1 MRDIAHIADTFS
13 TKGLDQQQID
23 LISRIRYIAH
33 ECLRDQVGG
42 PIILSS
48 TPQIELGK
56 RVRGK
61 ERVRRK
67 GTGKRIRKEDQLQYN
82 AVSEDDQSHFCDSA
96 IEVDHLQLHHMNRE
110 MEHPDL
116 CSVDTE
122 VDHLPLIHEVDEDDN
137 MRLCEANIGVD
148 HPDMI
153 HSAVGGNMAQLS
165 HADIKLDEAELCDA
179 PKDVDDLH
187 LPDTINEVTDAQIC
201 SAMDAGD
208 PQHFPSSKQANDSQ
222 LYHSTEEVNMPKF
235 PDTTNNVDNS
245 ELCHGSIKSSP
256 QTGELAAEIVSESS
270 FVPHE
275 DIVQKGNNS
284 VYIKQRYYYFVKP
297 WLVKIAVLLCWL
309 TL

>member
-67 GTGKRIRKEDQLQYN
+67 GTGKRGRKEDQLQYN
-82 AVSEDDQSHFCDSA
+82 AVSEDEQSHFCDSA
-96 IEVDHLQLHHMNRE
+96 IEVDQLQLHHMDRE
-110 MEHPDL
+110 MEHPEL

-122 VDHLPLIHEVDEDDN
+122 VNHLPLIHEVDEDEN
-137 MRLCEANIGVD
+137 MQLCDGNLGVD
-148 HPDMI
+148 HSDMI
-153 HSAVGGNMAQLS
+153 HNAAGGNMAELS

-179 PKDVDDLH
+179 HKEVDVLH
-187 LPDTINEVTDAQIC
+187 LPDTISEVTDAQIC
-201 SAMDAGD
+201 SAMEASN
-208 PQHFPSSKQANDSQ
+208 PHHFPTSKEAKDSQ
-222 LYHSTEEVNMPKF
+222 IYHSTEEVNVPKF
-235 PDTTNNVDNS
+235 PDTANKVENS
-245 ELCHGSIKSSP
+245 ELYHGSIKSSP
-256 QTGELAAEIVSESS
+256 HTGELVAEIVSESS

-275 DIVQKGNNS
+275 DIVQKGNNN
-284 VYIKQRYYYFVKP
+284 VYIKQRYYYFDKLWSVKF
-297 WLVKIAVLLCWL
+297 AVLVCWL

>member
-48 TPQIELGK
+48 TSQIELGK

-67 GTGKRIRKEDQLQYN
+67 GTGKRARKEDQLLYS
-82 AVSEDDQSHFCDSA
+82 AVSEDDQSHFCDSV
-96 IEVDHLQLHHMNRE
+96 IEVDQLQLHHMNRE
-110 MEHPDL
+110 MEHPEL

-122 VDHLPLIHEVDEDDN
+122 VDHLPLIHEVDADAN
-137 MRLCEANIGVD
+137 MQLCEANIGVD

-153 HSAVGGNMAQLS
+153 HNAAGGNMAELC
-165 HADIKLDEAELCDA
+165 HADIKLDEAELCDE
-179 PKDVDDLH
+179 PKEVDDLH
-187 LPDTINEVTDAQIC
+187 LSDTINEVTDTRIC
-201 SAMDAGD
+201 STMDAAD
-208 PQHFPSSKQANDSQ
+208 LRHFSTSKEAKNSHH
-222 LYHSTEEVNMPKF
+222 YHSTEEVNMLKF
-235 PDTTNNVDNS
+235 PDTANKIDNS

-275 DIVQKGNNS
+275 DIMQKGSNN
-284 VYIKQRYYYFVKP
+284 VYIKQRYYYFDKL
-297 WLVKIAVLLCWL
+297 WLVKVSVLVCWL
-309 TL
+309 AL